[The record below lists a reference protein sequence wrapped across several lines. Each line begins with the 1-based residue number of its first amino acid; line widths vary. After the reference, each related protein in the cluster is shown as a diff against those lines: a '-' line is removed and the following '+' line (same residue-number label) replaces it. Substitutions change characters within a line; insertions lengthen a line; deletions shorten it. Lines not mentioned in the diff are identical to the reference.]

1 VEEYCWVITQEAKW
15 SCCGRSGSRLSFD
28 FHWTPMHKHIWLTA
42 CILNSNLRKIQLVL
56 DHPKCNYCI
65 RRELSVCVLNLLA
78 IVSGKT
84 MKGILCYVFKGW
96 NSQGELHS
104 PTIEDE
110 CTTLSQ
116 DANIRLPNDAVS
128 YPRRTGHAA
137 TPPLKPQNLK
147 NLDVYKNIQC
157 SNDDIDEPKQ
167 LRKII
172 QSNNIAA
179 CVFLI
184 HNIWFISSLLP
195 IPV

>member
-1 VEEYCWVITQEAKW
+1 
-15 SCCGRSGSRLSFD
+15 
-28 FHWTPMHKHIWLTA
+28 
-42 CILNSNLRKIQLVL
+42 
-56 DHPKCNYCI
+56 
-65 RRELSVCVLNLLA
+65 
-78 IVSGKT
+78 VSGKAI
-84 MKGILCYVFKGW
+84 KVILRYVFKGR
-96 NSQGELHS
+96 NTQGELHS

-116 DANIRLPNDAVS
+116 DVCIRIPSDAAS

-137 TPPLKPQNLK
+137 TPLLKPQNLK

-157 SNDDIDEPKQ
+157 SSDDTDEPKQ
-167 LRKII
+167 LTKII

-184 HNIWFISSLLP
+184 HNIWFTASLLP